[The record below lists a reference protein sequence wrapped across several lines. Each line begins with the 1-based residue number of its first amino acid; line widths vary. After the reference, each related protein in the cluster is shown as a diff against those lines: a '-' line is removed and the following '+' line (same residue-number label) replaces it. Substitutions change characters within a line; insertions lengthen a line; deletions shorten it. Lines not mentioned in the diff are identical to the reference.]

1 MENIIHENK
10 NSKSTVK
17 RFVIVIYHKQMKIRV
32 IFHKINCKICQSRA
46 ILFLLFLMCDLILF
60 LMLILKTATL
70 LITQV
75 KYVKIWTKHT
85 SFRKDFIYIG
95 IINKIFFLFWATFF
109 FNQHFRNKF
118 KFNWLNFSWYSW
130 VALAREFTSST
141 KTN

>member
-17 RFVIVIYHKQMKIRV
+17 RFIIVIYHKRMKIRV
-32 IFHKINCKICQSRA
+32 IFHKINCKICQSWA

-85 SFRKDFIYIG
+85 SFRKDFIYIE
-95 IINKIFFLFWATFF
+95 IINKIFFYSKQRFSSINILEINVIISFF
-109 FNQHFRNKF
+109 SENTCIYK
-118 KFNWLNFSWYSW
+118 LIY
-130 VALAREFTSST
+130 VAS
-141 KTN
+141 